1 MQDIAILRFVI
12 FLLGE
17 NSMKAVVQRVKKTT
31 LLVDGRLISEI
42 PFGLTVFLG
51 IKAGDSEKEAD
62 YIAKKIAAL
71 RIFEDENGKMNLS
84 VKDVGGEVLLVSQF
98 TLYGDASHGNR
109 PSFTLAERPEKAQPL
124 YEYTVQAL
132 ALHGVKV
139 KKGVFGADMKIEQ
152 FNDGPVTIL
161 LEI

>member
-1 MQDIAILRFVI
+1 
-12 FLLGE
+12 
-17 NSMKAVVQRVKKTT
+17 MKAVVQRVKKTR
-31 LLVDGRLISEI
+31 LSVDGKTVSEI

-51 IKAGDSEKEAD
+51 VKVGDTEKEAA
-62 YIAKKIAAL
+62 YLAKKIAGL

-109 PSFTLAERPEKAQPL
+109 PSFTLAERPERAEPL
-124 YEYTVQAL
+124 YEFTVQELSAY
-132 ALHGVKV
+132 GVTV

-161 LEI
+161 LEA

>member
-1 MQDIAILRFVI
+1 
-12 FLLGE
+12 
-17 NSMKAVVQRVKKTT
+17 MKAVVQRVKKTA
-31 LLVDGRLISEI
+31 LSVDGELISEI

-51 IKAGDSEKEAD
+51 VKTGDTEKEGA
-62 YIAKKIAAL
+62 YIAKKIAGL

-109 PSFTLAERPEKAQPL
+109 PSFTLAARPETAEPL
-124 YEYTVQAL
+124 YEYVAKEL
-132 ALHGVKV
+132 SVYGVTV

>member
-1 MQDIAILRFVI
+1 
-12 FLLGE
+12 
-17 NSMKAVVQRVKKTT
+17 MKAVVQRVKKTT
-31 LLVDGRLISEI
+31 LSVDGALISEI

-51 IKAGDSEKEAD
+51 VKVGDTEKEAA
-62 YIAKKIAAL
+62 YIAKKIAGL

-84 VKDVGGEVLLVSQF
+84 IKDVGGEVLLVSQF

-109 PSFTLAERPEKAQPL
+109 PSFTLAERPEKAEPL
-124 YEYTVQAL
+124 YEFTVKEL
-132 ALHGVKV
+132 SSYGVTV

-152 FNDGPVTIL
+152 LNDGPVTIL

>member
-1 MQDIAILRFVI
+1 
-12 FLLGE
+12 
-17 NSMKAVVQRVKKTT
+17 MKAVVQRVKKTT
-31 LLVDGRLISEI
+31 LSVDGELVSEI
-42 PFGLTVFLG
+42 SFGLTVFLG
-51 IKAGDSEKEAD
+51 VKVGDSEKEAT
-62 YIAKKIAAL
+62 YLAKKIAGL

-109 PSFTLAERPEKAQPL
+109 PSFTLAERPEKAEPL
-124 YEYTVQAL
+124 YEYAVKEL
-132 ALHGVKV
+132 SSYGVTV

>member
-1 MQDIAILRFVI
+1 MR
-12 FLLGE
+12 
-17 NSMKAVVQRVKKTT
+17 AVVQRVKKTE
-31 LLVDGRLISEI
+31 LRVDGKLVSEI

-51 IKAGDSEKEAD
+51 VTMGDTEKEGA
-62 YIAKKIAAL
+62 YLAKKIAAL

-109 PSFTLAERPEKAQPL
+109 PSFTLAARPEIAEPL
-124 YEYTVQAL
+124 YDFTADEVGRYGIT
-132 ALHGVKV
+132 V
-139 KKGVFGADMKIEQ
+139 KKGIFGADMQISQ
-152 FNDGPVTIL
+152 HNDGPVTIL